1 VNNIELDIGT
11 ILSTYS
17 FSPYTSHFHGRCLA
31 FPQNNSIIRV
41 LSGSCLSFWPA
52 KKVKRAFMESWRK
65 IFVVALF
72 ETALIKKKTKIFL
85 IYKEIQRGI
94 FAYFLIY

>member
-1 VNNIELDIGT
+1 
-11 ILSTYS
+11 
-17 FSPYTSHFHGRCLA
+17 
-31 FPQNNSIIRV
+31 
-41 LSGSCLSFWPA
+41 
-52 KKVKRAFMESWRK
+52 MESWRK